1 MIDDSDLSGLIIDL
15 YEILKE
21 NGMDSKGSE
30 SIMVDFI
37 TSLENHM
44 FISSDETNALTE
56 CYDHDIVLDDALNKY
71 FDSVESVENYMDE
84 DDEELYEDM

>member
-1 MIDDSDLSGLIIDL
+1 MMNDSDLSGLIVDL

-21 NGMDSKGSE
+21 NGIDSKGSE
-30 SIMVDFI
+30 SVMFDFI

-44 FISSDETNALTE
+44 FFSSDETNALTE

-71 FDSVESVENYMDE
+71 FDSIESVENYMDDN
-84 DDEELYEDM
+84 DDEMYEDM